1 MSLEV
6 HASRSFPVPV
16 ERAYAAWTE
25 PDLVRQWWGPAGF
38 TCPVARMDVREGGV
52 SLLAMRA
59 PAEYGGADMYN
70 TWTYSRVEPGERLD
84 YTMRFATADGRTI
97 APAEAGIPAG
107 VPDTVP
113 HVVTFERLGDGRSG
127 ITVTESGYTDPAARD
142 LSRAG
147 LDQCLDKLERLLAAP
162 RP

>member
-59 PAEYGGADMYN
+59 PVEYGGADM
-70 TWTYSRVEPGERLD
+70 
-84 YTMRFATADGRTI
+84 
-97 APAEAGIPAG
+97 
-107 VPDTVP
+107 
-113 HVVTFERLGDGRSG
+113 
-127 ITVTESGYTDPAARD
+127 
-142 LSRAG
+142 
-147 LDQCLDKLERLLAAP
+147 
-162 RP
+162 